1 MKKSALDPT
10 QTIILNYFKFVDEL
24 EGRLFK
30 INEENTSL
38 RQLMKKMQLR
48 FDRIEDTTILP
59 QQSLLKR
66 MMDQAVRQRGKKS
79 RGFRYDEDLVLEHF
93 CINVLILGGRR
104 LYEVFNA
111 NFQGVFPSLT
121 TINKRLSQFNSS
133 ADEGSTN
140 IQLVKDYLVA
150 NGASLVVSFSED
162 ATGVV
167 GRREY
172 HAKSNSLVGFSLPL
186 GPNGFPDPSL
196 SIARTAHDIVR
207 QFEAYDRARYIR
219 LLSFIYFH
227 SI

>member
-10 QTIILNYFKFVDEL
+10 QTSILNYFKFVDEL

-66 MMDQAVRQRGKKS
+66 MMDQAVRQRGKKCL
-79 RGFRYDEDLVLEHF
+79 GFRYDEDPVLEQF
-93 CINVLILGGRR
+93 CMNVHILGGRR

-111 NFQGVFPSLT
+111 NFQEVFPSLT

-150 NGASLVVSFSED
+150 NGAPLVVSS
-162 ATGVV
+162 
-167 GRREY
+167 R
-172 HAKSNSLVGFSLPL
+172 KMLLV
-186 GPNGFPDPSL
+186 L
-196 SIARTAHDIVR
+196 SGEGNTT
-207 QFEAYDRARYIR
+207 QNQIR
-219 LLSFIYFH
+219 
-227 SI
+227 